1 GALSRHSWPGNV
13 RELQNVIERSLVL
26 ANSNDYLGTN
36 DLPEE
41 LKDGSIQEEDGV
53 KVGSFHESVQAFK
66 KELIRSALKMH
77 SGNRLKA
84 AIELGI
90 SRCYLHRLLNQFEIS
105 AHETAQRE
113 LDEESKMVLSEI
125 KDESRERQ
133 RFAIRMA

>member
-1 GALSRHSWPGNV
+1 
-13 RELQNVIERSLVL
+13 
-26 ANSNDYLGTN
+26 
-36 DLPEE
+36 
-41 LKDGSIQEEDGV
+41 
-53 KVGSFHESVQAFK
+53 VQAFK

-90 SRCYLHRLLNQFEIS
+90 SRCYLHRLLNQFDIGS
-105 AHETAQRE
+105 HETERQE
-113 LDEESKMVLSEI
+113 FEEESKMVLANI